1 MKIKTFAQR
10 VLAAVLFPAFVFA
23 AAPTPRLA
31 DGHPDLNGVWE
42 NGGGIDF
49 LAPQKGK
56 DGSVCVTGCAP
67 APAAP
72 GAVPAPARMAPDRPR
87 YRPEFQAKVND
98 LKDRQVQFD
107 PVLRCRPP
115 GVPRIGPPDK
125 IVQTAREVVFLYEDV
140 SGPFY
145 RVVPFDPKVRR
156 NDDSESY
163 LGDALG
169 HWEGDT
175 LVVESRNF
183 NDDSW
188 LTDDGSFH
196 TTSLRV
202 TERLRRIGDQIEYS
216 AVADDPKVLAEP
228 WKLRP
233 RKLTRTDVEF
243 GEPAPCFE
251 QDMQHMV
258 DGTYHTNPR

>member
-1 MKIKTFAQR
+1 
-10 VLAAVLFPAFVFA
+10 
-23 AAPTPRLA
+23 
-31 DGHPDLNGVWE
+31 
-42 NGGGIDF
+42 
-49 LAPQKGK
+49 
-56 DGSVCVTGCAP
+56 
-67 APAAP
+67 
-72 GAVPAPARMAPDRPR
+72 
-87 YRPEFQAKVND
+87 
-98 LKDRQVQFD
+98 VQFD

-125 IVQTAREVVFLYEDV
+125 IVQTAHEIVFLYEDV

-145 RVVPFDPKVRR
+145 RVVPLNPKVQR

-175 LVVESRNF
+175 LVVETRNF

-196 TTSLRV
+196 TTALRV
-202 TERLRRIGDQIEYS
+202 TERLRRVGGQIEYS

-233 RKLTRTDVEF
+233 RKLTLTDVEY

-251 QDMQHMV
+251 QDLANMV